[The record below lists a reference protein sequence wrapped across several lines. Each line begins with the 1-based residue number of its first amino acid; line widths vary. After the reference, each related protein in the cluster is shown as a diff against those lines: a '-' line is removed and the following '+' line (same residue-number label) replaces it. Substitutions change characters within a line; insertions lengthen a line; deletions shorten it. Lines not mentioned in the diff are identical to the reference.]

1 LALIEFEAV
10 EDQPAIVMPN
20 NAALKQELE
29 DLRVKLANY
38 ERDSASSRSENAEL
52 KAELAKVYG
61 INREIEAKLQSLES
75 KMFLKESSQ
84 IQEVE
89 KRNSDLEEKLRK
101 LTENYH
107 EVVRKQEKQM
117 VERQGEVNMP
127 NFDKAEAKK
136 IIEDWM
142 KKIEKSHEYYRG
154 KMESLK
160 KKLENDS
167 FLEESVAPQK

>member
-1 LALIEFEAV
+1 
-10 EDQPAIVMPN
+10 
-20 NAALKQELE
+20 
-29 DLRVKLANY
+29 
-38 ERDSASSRSENAEL
+38 
-52 KAELAKVYG
+52 LAKVYG

-127 NFDKAEAKK
+127 KFDKAKRQ
-136 IIEDWM
+136 EDNRRVD
-142 KKIEKSHEYYRG
+142 E
-154 KMESLK
+154 
-160 KKLENDS
+160 EN
-167 FLEESVAPQK
+167 